1 MGDDGAQLRPTHLG
15 LLGGSVLTLALDL
28 LGVLCLATFAWF
40 VWAPLPLAVVGVLAL
55 YVSWRR
61 S

>member
-1 MGDDGAQLRPTHLG
+1 
-15 LLGGSVLTLALDL
+15 VLTLALDL